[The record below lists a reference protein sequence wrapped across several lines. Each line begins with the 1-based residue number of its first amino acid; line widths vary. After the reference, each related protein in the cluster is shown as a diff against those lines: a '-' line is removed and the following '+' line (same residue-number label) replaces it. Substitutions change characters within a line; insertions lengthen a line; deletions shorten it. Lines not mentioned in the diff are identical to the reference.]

1 MKGVGEEEIDS
12 VKYFL
17 VLYAFSIVCLIHE
30 HFNFY
35 LSYLK
40 FISKDKTRFNSPR
53 DEESWKWIEE
63 TLFGRHIQDLSVK
76 ESLFIFSMKD
86 YKGGYESFKK
96 DLEKCN
102 KLSKKE
108 FKF

>member
-12 VKYFL
+12 VEYFL

-96 DLEKCN
+96 DFEK
-102 KLSKKE
+102 
-108 FKF
+108 